1 MNDIVGHTDR
11 APQPAGPYS
20 QSRRRG
26 SVVAC
31 AGQAGIRADGS
42 VVEGFVPQ
50 FRQTL
55 ENLRATLAASGA
67 ELADVIQV
75 RVFLTDPAQFA
86 EMNEVYAEFFADP
99 LPVRTTV
106 TVTLP
111 APLLVEADLLAVV
124 AD

>member
-11 APQPAGPYS
+11 APRPAGPYS

-42 VVEGFVPQ
+42 VAEGFVLQ

-55 ENLRATLAASGA
+55 ENLRETLAASGA
-67 ELADVIQV
+67 DLTDVIQV

-86 EMNEVYAEFFADP
+86 EMNEVYADFFTDP